1 MLRLVLLTRGIVGCL
16 ARNRARDASTTM
28 HVPSATR
35 HRPPNWRAARLRL
48 VMVGAL
54 VATTASPL
62 AKPTGT
68 YALLADGHASPV
80 AQQPACPSPAAGNAD
95 AVETTSGTFRGAP
108 AAAGTRA
115 DAVTVFK
122 GIPFAAPPVGELRW
136 RPPAAP
142 TCRSGITD
150 ASSFGP
156 VCPQIHVGI
165 IQGNEDCLTLNIWVP
180 KTPALPRPL
189 PVMVWVHGGGN
200 AYGAGSYRLYDG
212 ARLADRGSAIVVT
225 FNYRLGPLGY
235 LALPQLRAESPHG
248 VAGNY
253 GLLDQMAALRWVQTN
268 IAAFGGDPTRVL
280 AFGESGGGRDVCA
293 LIASPLAAGL
303 FTRAL
308 LESPPC
314 DFKTLA
320 EMEAADAPYVSGAG
334 CSGAADV
341 LACLRGLSSEQAVR
355 ALPSPS
361 LLELIASGSNQYY
374 AANID
379 GYVLPA
385 APLTVVQ
392 AGQHNKVPVVVGSN
406 AHEASMAVPLS
417 VRTEADYQAAVTQHF
432 GATVG
437 AALLRVY
444 PAANF
449 SSPRAALI
457 AMLTDV
463 NFTCQ
468 VRAQANALVQNQPQ
482 PVYRYVFNHGVQG
495 PLAMFG
501 AFHGAELFYVF
512 GTYPLLIG
520 GGLQI
525 EGLSLDELVHS
536 LLGRD
541 IGGDLGRDDSHTAD
555 RELSEAMMD
564 YWARFT
570 ATGDPNG
577 AGAVAWPQY
586 NTSTGPYLELGAP
599 ITGGLGFHNSECDAI
614 AAIFP
619 NAE

>member
-1 MLRLVLLTRGIVGCL
+1 MLRLVLLTRGIVGRF
-16 ARNRARDASTTM
+16 ARSRARDASTAM
-28 HVPSATR
+28 HVSPAMR
-35 HRPPNWRAARLRL
+35 RRPLNGRPARLRL
-48 VMVGAL
+48 VMVGVL
-54 VATTASPL
+54 VAATAGPL
-62 AKPTGT
+62 ANPAGT
-68 YALLADGHASPV
+68 DALAADSHASPV
-80 AQQPACPSPAAGNAD
+80 AQQPACPSPAGGNAD

-108 AAAGTRA
+108 GAAGTRA

-142 TCRSGITD
+142 ACRSGITD

-156 VCPQIHVGI
+156 VCPQIHLGI
-165 IQGNEDCLTLNIWVP
+165 VQGNEDCLTLNVWVP
-180 KTPALPRPL
+180 KAPALPRPL
-189 PVMVWVHGGGN
+189 PVMVWIHGGGN

-212 ARLADRGSAIVVT
+212 ARLADRGSAIVVS

-235 LALPQLRAESPHG
+235 LALRELSAESPQG
-248 VAGNY
+248 VSGNY
-253 GLLDQMAALRWVQTN
+253 GILDQIAALRWVQTN

-320 EMEAADAPYVSGAG
+320 QSEVADAPYVSGAG

-341 LACLRGLSSEQAVR
+341 LACLRGLSGEQAVR
-355 ALPSPS
+355 ALPSPT
-361 LLELIASGSNQYY
+361 LLELIASGSNPYY

-385 APLTVVQ
+385 APLTVIQ
-392 AGQHNKVPVVVGSN
+392 AGQHNQVPVVVGSN
-406 AHEASMAVPLS
+406 VDEASMAVPLS

-432 GATVG
+432 GATAG
-437 AALLRVY
+437 PALLRVY
-444 PAANF
+444 PAAAF
-449 SSPRAALI
+449 PSPRAALI

-468 VRAQANALVQNQPQ
+468 VRAQANALVQHQQQ
-482 PVYRYVFNHGVQG
+482 PVYRYVFNHGLLG
-495 PLAMFG
+495 PLATFG

-541 IGGDLGRDDSHTAD
+541 IDGHPASNDSRAVD
-555 RELSEAMMD
+555 QALSEAIMD
-564 YWARFT
+564 YWARFA
-570 ATGDPNG
+570 ATGDLNG
-577 AGAVAWPQY
+577 AGAVGWPQY
-586 NTSTGPYLELGAP
+586 DTSTGAYLELGAQ
-599 ITGGLGFHNSECDAI
+599 ITSGRGFHNSECDAI
-614 AAIFP
+614 ASIFP
-619 NAE
+619 AGE